1 MPWYDTYDD
10 TFFLTLAGLI
20 FGFFGLS
27 IRFCYRSK
35 CSSIDCC
42 GLKIVRDVNVE
53 EDIDLQ
59 LGGDDEEKI

>member
-20 FGFFGLS
+20 FGFLGLS

-35 CSSIDCC
+35 CSSVECC
-42 GLKIVRDVNVE
+42 GLKIIRDVDVE

-59 LGGDDEEKI
+59 NGGDEEEKV

>member
-1 MPWYDTYDD
+1 MSWVDTYDD

-20 FGFFGLS
+20 FGFLGLS

-42 GLKIVRDVNVE
+42 GLKIIRDVNVE

-59 LGGDDEEKI
+59 NPNQDEKI